1 MQDGPLD
8 MRMDQ
13 APSSGLTA
21 EAILNEWAS
30 DAIADVLYKYGEER
44 ESRRIARAI
53 VAARPLKT
61 TGELAEVLRTAGSKR
76 EPKEV
81 MRRKSRV
88 FQALRIE
95 VNSELAELEAVL
107 AAATRLLRPGGRLA
121 VMSYHSLEDRRVK
134 RVLRSGA
141 LDGEVESDPV
151 YGGAVA
157 PWRALTRG
165 ALGASDDEVA
175 RNPRARSVRMRAA
188 VRTALPW
195 RAAPDAAPPAGPP
208 RRYRRPRP
216 AK

>member
-1 MQDGPLD
+1 MYG
-8 MRMDQ
+8 
-13 APSSGLTA
+13 APKAKAKS
-21 EAILNEWAS
+21 
-30 DAIADVLYKYGEER
+30 
-44 ESRRIARAI
+44 
-53 VAARPLKT
+53 VA
-61 TGELAEVLRTAGSKR
+61 
-76 EPKEV
+76 
-81 MRRKSRV
+81 RV
-88 FQALRIE
+88 FQAVRIA
-95 VNSELAELEAVL
+95 VNDELGSLEAGLL
-107 AAATRLLRPGGRLA
+107 ALPGLVREGGRVVVL
-121 VMSYHSLEDRRVK
+121 SYHSLEDRRVK

-165 ALGASDDEVA
+165 ALGASDDEIR

-195 RAAPDAAPPAGPP
+195 RDAPDAAPPAGPP